1 MKTREGDACLLAW
14 RSEWTR
20 AVPGRRRPRLPYPWP
35 QLPEQAPALLPGLRN
50 SQGVC
55 PPTSNPSGWRTWPRT
70 DASYSASQL
79 SLKTLAQFLPRNYRG
94 QSEARV
100 SGPRWVRRKEV

>member
-1 MKTREGDACLLAW
+1 MDQGSPWEEETPPSGLLAPAPRAGSSPPSW
-14 RSEWTR
+14 SEKLTR
-20 AVPGRRRPRLPYPWP
+20 CLP
-35 QLPEQAPALLPGLRN
+35 
-50 SQGVC
+50 
-55 PPTSNPSGWRTWPRT
+55 PPSNPSGWRTWPRT